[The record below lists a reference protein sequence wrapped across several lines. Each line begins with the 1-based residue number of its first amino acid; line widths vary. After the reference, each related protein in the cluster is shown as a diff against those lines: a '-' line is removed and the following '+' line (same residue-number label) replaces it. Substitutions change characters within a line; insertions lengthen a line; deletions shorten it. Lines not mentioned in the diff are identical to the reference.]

1 MSDAGTKAD
10 LRTIYELLNGFTA
23 HWSDC
28 SKEVDSNKVMGV
40 VLGMRQDFPHVDGL
54 HNASP
59 FKKAANFLCYWV
71 AAKPIHMDPKPMAHP
86 NTYFALSVAIRSL
99 QGAVLDG
106 YKPGDERILNRKIEL
121 SKHSLVDVVEA
132 LSTVAPASHFKVV
145 TVLLEQM
152 AYKTNPDCQYAN
164 VLD

>member
-1 MSDAGTKAD
+1 
-10 LRTIYELLNGFTA
+10 
-23 HWSDC
+23 
-28 SKEVDSNKVMGV
+28 MGV

-54 HNASP
+54 DNASP
-59 FKKAANFLCYWV
+59 FKKAANFLCNWI
-71 AAKPIHMDPKPMAHP
+71 AAKPIHMDPKSITHP

-106 YKPGDERILNRKIEL
+106 YAPEEERVLCRKIEL
-121 SKHSLVDVVEA
+121 SKHSLVDIVEA
-132 LSTVAPASHFKVV
+132 LSTAIPSSHFKVV

-152 AYKTNPDCQYAN
+152 AYKTNPDCQYPN